1 MKKLFFITLVFLL
14 LQISSAN
21 SQVAAV
27 DNVPPVIPTRI
38 EIPTGPTLFGVFE
51 GRTPCTGV
59 AAQMKKTNTDCPK
72 IKWRIILYCDA
83 VTKEPTTCWV
93 QGQPEGAKWKIIKG
107 MPSNANAVIYQLDL
121 VNAVTPVYLYKGDD
135 NVLFFLDE
143 NKNFRVGNA
152 NFSFTL
158 NRVQLTAMKN

>member
-1 MKKLFFITLVFLL
+1 MKKLFPILIFLL
-14 LQISSAN
+14 QVTTAN

-27 DNVPPVIPTRI
+27 KNVPPVIQTRI
-38 EIPTGPTLFGVFE
+38 EIPTGPTVFGVFE
-51 GRTPCTGV
+51 GRTPCTGM
-59 AAQMKKTNTDCPK
+59 AAQLNKLSPDCLK
-72 IKWRIILYCDA
+72 IKWRVILYCDA

-93 QGQPEGAKWKIIKG
+93 QGQPDGAKWKIIKG

-121 VNAVTPVYLYKGDD
+121 VNVSSPIYLYKGDE

-143 NKNFRVGNA
+143 NKNFRVGNG

-158 NRVQLTAMKN
+158 NRVQLTPMKN